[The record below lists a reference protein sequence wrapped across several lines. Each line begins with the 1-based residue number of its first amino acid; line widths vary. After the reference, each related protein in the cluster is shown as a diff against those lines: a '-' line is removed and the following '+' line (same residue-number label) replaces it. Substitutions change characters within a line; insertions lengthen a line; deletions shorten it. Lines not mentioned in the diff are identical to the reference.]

1 MARRQVKY
9 AAALVARRGVDVAEH
24 VRAATWPVVVLMELQ
39 CDVFVRRMTDVVCV
53 HVCVCPTV
61 FVRSDGLAERLRR
74 WT

>member
-1 MARRQVKY
+1 MLLRWSR
-9 AAALVARRGVDVAEH
+9 DE
-24 VRAATWPVVVLMELQ
+24 VLMWLSTSELLRGRSLSLWS
-39 CDVFVRRMTDVVCV
+39 CNDVFVQRMTDVVCV